1 MGERVF
7 AQHKIPKNMIID
19 HIYKIYQGT
28 LYSMANLDEEFL
40 GEYLEADFSNRLIN
54 SLKKMRDSGFEVIYN
69 ETRLIFL
76 LIEINTLA

>member
-19 HIYKIYQGT
+19 HVYKIYQGA

-40 GEYLEADFSNRLIN
+40 GEYLEADFAKRLID
-54 SLKKMRDSGFEVIYN
+54 SLKKMRDSGFEVHNHI
-69 ETRLIFL
+69 
-76 LIEINTLA
+76 